1 MMTSQHFTKIADM
14 IRGEFATAEWLS
26 IPSRDDTEDALLR
39 LTDQIA
45 DMIVSDQITDMI
57 VSDIRAFARQEFLDA
72 AGATAVRER
81 RER

>member
-45 DMIVSDQITDMI
+45 DMFASDN
-57 VSDIRAFARQEFLDA
+57 RAFVRQKFLDA